1 MDFDTFLFITDTSN
15 IDSHFSEASE
25 YEIKE
30 ALRQE
35 WGRNCDGTLH
45 FKKAHCFCF
54 TVAIRIVIR
63 DHCAFKYFRTL
74 DNCAK

>member
-1 MDFDTFLFITDTSN
+1 MDLTLRYLQLILVVLTCA
-15 IDSHFSEASE
+15 FSEASE

-30 ALRQE
+30 ALSRE

-63 DHCAFKYFRTL
+63 D
-74 DNCAK
+74 